1 MKTVNV
7 PVAGSL
13 SPESLA
19 LLEILNK
26 RLGKVPNLFSVIA
39 YSSPALS
46 GYLQFEQ
53 DLSKGQ
59 FNPRY
64 QEAIALVVS
73 EVNACPYCL
82 AGHTA
87 AAISRGFTMEQTLAL
102 RAGHSADSKL
112 DVVLRLAQSITLN
125 RGEADPNL
133 VAAFFAADYNEP
145 ALIEL
150 VGLVTLR
157 IFTNYVYALT
167 KVPID
172 FHPAQPLI
180 G

>member
-1 MKTVNV
+1 MKTINV
-7 PVAGSL
+7 PTAGSL
-13 SPESLA
+13 TPESLV
-19 LLEILNK
+19 LLETLNR
-26 RLGKVPNLFSVIA
+26 RLGKIPNLFSVIA

-53 DLSKGQ
+53 NLNKGK
-59 FNPRY
+59 FNARY
-64 QEAIALVVS
+64 REAIALVVS
-73 EVNACPYCL
+73 EVNACAYCL

-87 AAISRGFTMEQTLAL
+87 AAIFHGFTMEQTLAL
-102 RAGHSADSKL
+102 RGGHSADSKL
-112 DVVLRLAQSITLN
+112 DVVLKLAQSIAFN

-133 VAAFFAADYNEP
+133 VAAFFAADYSEP

-172 FHPAQPLI
+172 FQPVQSLI